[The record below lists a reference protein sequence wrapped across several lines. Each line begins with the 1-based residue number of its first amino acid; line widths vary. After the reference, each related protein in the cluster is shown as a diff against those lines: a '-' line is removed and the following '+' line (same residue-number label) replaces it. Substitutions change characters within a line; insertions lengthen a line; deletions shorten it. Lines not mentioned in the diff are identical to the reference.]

1 MDKRDSSNLGD
12 KILDSVEN
20 AINSM
25 DFKQLNRTI
34 SDSVN
39 DAIDEARSHMMNHT
53 DFGKFSYTRSYRSNT
68 REKTETYTD
77 KERNR
82 QPGSEAK
89 EEKEPGYR
97 AFQTSY
103 KGRSETSPDRLIR
116 PREEVIK
123 INNNGRVAGV
133 LFTVFGSIGLG
144 FMSVVFLVMWIIAL
158 IARPEAWVI
167 GGASLVLA
175 ALGVTFGLMLRGGI
189 SIGNRLKRA
198 RLYAKQAGK
207 RLYCTIEE
215 LAPLVGKSKDFVR
228 KDIQKMIELNVFPR
242 AYLDE
247 QKTCL
252 ILSEDTYKQY
262 LETQRALKERKQ
274 EESEQAL
281 KDSSKEE
288 KKQFSE
294 ELEQMMA
301 AGQNYLRILKEANDA
316 IPGEVISQKI
326 SGLEDVIRRIFESV
340 KKHPEQVKEMERFME
355 YYLPT
360 TVKLVNAYRDFDSA
374 GTTGGNVNSAK
385 EEIEKTLDTI
395 QKAFERLLD
404 DLYEDAVLD
413 VTTDASVLQTMLKK
427 DGFAESDFTG
437 GK

>member
-34 SDSVN
+34 SDTVN
-39 DAIDEARSHMMNHT
+39 DAIEEARSHMRNQGN
-53 DFGKFSYTRSYRSNT
+53 FGTFSYNRSYRSHTN
-68 REKTETYTD
+68 EKTKTYKD
-77 KERNR
+77 KEKKR
-82 QPGSEAK
+82 QQ
-89 EEKEPGYR
+89 PGYR
-97 AFQTSY
+97 AFQTSE
-103 KGRSETSPDRLIR
+103 KERGETGRGRQGKPGEDVVR
-116 PREEVIK
+116 
-123 INNNGRVAGV
+123 INNSERVAGV
-133 LFTVFGSIGLG
+133 LFTVFGGIGLG
-144 FMSVVFLVMWIIAL
+144 FMLVIFLVMWIIAL

-167 GGASLVLA
+167 GGASLFLG
-175 ALGVTFGLMLRGGI
+175 ALGITFGLMLRSGI
-189 SIGNRLKRA
+189 FIGSRLKRA

-207 RLYCTIEE
+207 RLYCSIDE

-228 KDIQKMIELNVFPR
+228 KDIQKMIERNVFPQ
-242 AYLDE
+242 AYMDE

-252 ILSEDTYKQY
+252 ILSEDTYRQY

-274 EESEQAL
+274 EES
-281 KDSSKEE
+281 KEE
-288 KKQFSE
+288 TKTFSE
-294 ELEQMMA
+294 DFEKMLA
-301 AGQNYLRILKEANDA
+301 AGQNYLRTLKEANDA
-316 IPGEVISQKI
+316 IPGEVISRKI

-340 KKHPEQVKEMERFME
+340 KKHPEQVNEMERFME

-374 GTTGGNVNSAK
+374 GTRGDNVTSAK

>member
-34 SDSVN
+34 SDTVN
-39 DAIDEARSHMMNHT
+39 EAIDEARNHIQNHA
-53 DFGKFSYTRSYRSNT
+53 DLGRFSYTRSYRSRTNERKEDNT
-68 REKTETYTD
+68 D
-77 KERNR
+77 MERN
-82 QPGSEAK
+82 PGPK

-103 KGRSETSPDRLIR
+103 KGRRETGSDRFAK
-116 PREEVIK
+116 PRDEVVR
-123 INNNGRVAGV
+123 INNGGRVAGV
-133 LFTVFGSIGLG
+133 LLTVFGSLGLG
-144 FMSVVFLVMWIIAL
+144 LMIVIFLMMWIIAL
-158 IARPEAWVI
+158 IARPEPWVI

-175 ALGVTFGLMLRGGI
+175 GLGAAFGFMLRAGI
-189 SIGNRLKRA
+189 SIGSRLKRA
-198 RLYAKQAGK
+198 GLYAKQAGK

-228 KDIQKMIELNVFPR
+228 KDIQKMIEQNVFPR
-242 AYLDE
+242 AYFDE

-252 ILSEDTYKQY
+252 ILSEDTYRQY
-262 LETQRALKERKQ
+262 LETQRALKARKQ
-274 EESEQAL
+274 EEAEQAL
-281 KDSSKEE
+281 KDASGEE
-288 KKQFSE
+288 KKMFSK

-316 IPGEVISQKI
+316 ILGEVISQKI

-340 KKHPEQVKEMERFME
+340 RKHPEQVKEMERFME

-374 GTTGGNVNSAK
+374 GTTGGNVKSAK

>member
-1 MDKRDSSNLGD
+1 MDKRDLSNLGD
-12 KILDSVEN
+12 QILDSVED

-34 SDSVN
+34 SDTVN
-39 DAIDEARSHMMNHT
+39 DALDEARSHMMKHT
-53 DFGKFSYTRSYRSNT
+53 DYGKFSSTRSYRSHT
-68 REKTETYTD
+68 SERTETYT
-77 KERNR
+77 KVEGK
-82 QPGSEAK
+82 QEPGSKMK

-103 KGRSETSPDRLIR
+103 KDRSETSPGRSVK
-116 PREEVIK
+116 PREEVMK
-123 INNNGRVAGV
+123 INNNGKVAGI

-144 FMSVVFLVMWIIAL
+144 IMIVLFLVIWIIAL
-158 IARPEAWVI
+158 IAKPAVWLI

-175 ALGVTFGLMLRGGI
+175 ALGVTFGFMLRGGI
-189 SIGNRLKRA
+189 TMGNRLKRA
-198 RLYAKQAGK
+198 KLYAKQAGK
-207 RLYCTIEE
+207 RLYCSIED
-215 LAPLVGKSKDFVR
+215 LAALIGRSKDFVR
-228 KDIQKMIELNVFPR
+228 KDVQKMIELNVFPQ

-262 LETQRALKERKQ
+262 LECQRALKERKQ
-274 EESEQAL
+274 EESEEAS

-288 KKQFSE
+288 TKKVSE
-294 ELEQMMA
+294 EFEQMMA

-326 SGLEDVIRRIFESV
+326 SDLEDVIRRIFESV
-340 KKHPEQVKEMERFME
+340 SKHPEQVKEMERFME

-374 GTTGGNVNSAK
+374 GTKGGNVNSAK